1 MENNIV
7 NVMLW
12 DEEVGKLYWDER
24 NRRAIFNYHPDFVK
38 KGLEIAP
45 LTASVKGGQ
54 QKVCLYPA
62 IRINSIRDCRR
73 FWQILCLTGGEIWFL
88 TGGPRRT
95 VSRNVC
101 SLR

>member
-45 LTASVKGGQ
+45 LTASVKGGS
-54 QKVCLYPA
+54 KRYA
-62 IRINSIRDCRR
+62 YIR
-73 FWQILCLTGGEIWFL
+73 Q
-88 TGGPRRT
+88 
-95 VSRNVC
+95 
-101 SLR
+101 

>member
-12 DEEVGKLYWDER
+12 GEEVGKLYWDER

-45 LTASVKGGQ
+45 LTASVKGG
-54 QKVCLYPA
+54 A

-73 FWQILCLTGGEIWFL
+73 FWQTLCLTGGEIWFL